1 MQSTLT
7 VIIERYRPKK
17 VLKMIVSSFVHRF
30 PSHVSVSRTSKLH
43 ESHTRYI
50 SRSFSHFQN
59 GSPSKRSKSLKR
71 VWQVRSAF
79 PQMNRF
85 IELKSIYYP
94 FPYIFQQNS
103 LFSSYNHRKSPYDI
117 LGVSISSSDKEIK
130 LAYFRQAKKYHPD
143 LNPNDPSAKA
153 KFQEISA
160 AYELLSDPTKRRMYD
175 ATGYSSDTHH
185 QSAQSQAQYQHHAE
199 EMFRTVQEDIEIVKD
214 AARLYWEEMK
224 DEMNYAVDCTMR
236 RDWSG
241 LWEVTKAHA
250 PLVAGIVVPTA
261 LLLRYPP
268 AVLAV
273 LRLLFAGGQLAIAG
287 LIYTGNVDVAVKML
301 WKALVNLSL
310 KQKKRAEEKR
320 RSS

>member
-1 MQSTLT
+1 
-7 VIIERYRPKK
+7 
-17 VLKMIVSSFVHRF
+17 MIVSTFSHQF
-30 PSHVSVSRTSKLH
+30 PSVRQLSIHEFNFSRTSKLH
-43 ESHTRYI
+43 KFGARCI
-50 SRSFSHFQN
+50 SQYVLHLRVVSPTKVVKLIRGVSSFSSSSFLQT
-59 GSPSKRSKSLKR
+59 RRLKA
-71 VWQVRSAF
+71 VASV
-79 PQMNRF
+79 
-85 IELKSIYYP
+85 YCP
-94 FPYIFQQNS
+94 FSNS
-103 LFSSYNHRKSPYDI
+103 CQHWSFFSTYNHRKSPYDI
-117 LGVSISSSDKEIK
+117 LGVSATANEKEIK

-175 ATGYSSDTHH
+175 TTGYSSDTYHH
-185 QSAQSQAQYQHHAE
+185 SAHSQAQYQHHAE

-224 DEMNYAVDCTMR
+224 DEMNYAIDCTVR